1 MLRNNLSGQLMAGSM
16 AALMLSAVPSASVA
30 EELIVYHGWSTTAE
44 VAALTALREALEAKG
59 HTWKD
64 LAIPHNSGVNVSLV
78 NLVTGG
84 EPPNIFSNSDPGVY
98 RDLAGLGLTRDLT
111 DFYNEIGAT
120 ENFFPIIRELS
131 TVDGQMVKV
140 PLFMHIDGM
149 VYWNK
154 EVAAKAGVDPSAW
167 KSVDE
172 MIADFDKVRAAG
184 FVPAAVGGQA
194 FQVGYLFHAMLAAT
208 AGPDIYNR
216 MYGPEPDPTVFDSPE
231 VARAIEIIR
240 TFSNEATPESE
251 NRPWNETT
259 NTVIAGQALFHIMGD
274 WMKGEWKAAGK
285 VPGVDFGCIVIP
297 GTKAVAVTSDAMGIL
312 GGQSE
317 AMDQAE
323 LDFVA
328 AAVDPVVSG
337 EANKRK
343 GSTSPRSDA
352 PADLMDECNKV
363 AMDALNVPNGQVA
376 NPFNITDTD
385 WHNAIW
391 TVMYNF
397 WSDKSQTTDDAIAA
411 LKENYDSIFG

>member
-1 MLRNNLSGQLMAGSM
+1 MRMKTLAALS
-16 AALMLSAVPSASVA
+16 AALMVTAAPAA
-30 EELIVYHGWSTTAE
+30 RAAELIVYHGWSTNAE
-44 VAALTALREALEAKG
+44 VAALHVLQDALAAKG

-84 EPPNIFSNSDPGVY
+84 EPPNAFVNSDPGVY

-111 DFYNEIGAT
+111 QYYDEIGAT
-120 ENFFPIIRELS
+120 QNFFPIIRELS
-131 TVDGQMVKV
+131 TVDGKMVKI

-154 EVAAKAGVDPSAW
+154 EVAAKAGVDPTTW
-167 KSVDE
+167 QSVDE
-172 MIADFDKVRAAG
+172 MIADFQKVEDAG
-184 FVPAAVGGQA
+184 FVAAAVGGQA

-208 AGPDIYNR
+208 AGPEIYNR
-216 MYGPEPDPTVFDSPE
+216 MYGATVDPTVFDTPE
-231 VARAIEIIR
+231 VRKAIEIVR
-240 TFSNEATPESE
+240 VFSEQATPESE

-274 WMKGEWKAAGK
+274 WMKGEWLAAGK
-285 VPGVDFGCIVIP
+285 QPGVDFGCMTIP

-317 AMDQAE
+317 EIDKAE
-323 LDFVA
+323 LDLVA
-328 AAVDPVVSG
+328 AFVDPLVSAK
-337 EANKRK
+337 ANQQK
-343 GSTSPRSDA
+343 GSTSPRADA
-352 PADLMDECNKV
+352 PTEYQDECNKV
-363 AMDALNVPNGQVA
+363 AMEALNVPDGQVA

-397 WSDKSQTTDDAIAA
+397 WSDKNQTTDDAVEA
-411 LKENYDSIFG
+411 LKDNYDQIFG

>member
-1 MLRNNLSGQLMAGSM
+1 MQRFALAGLVAALMAGTSPL
-16 AALMLSAVPSASVA
+16 ANA
-30 EELIVYHGWSTTAE
+30 EELIVYHGWSTPSE
-44 VAALTALREALEAKG
+44 VGALNVLQEALAQKG

-64 LAIPHNSGVNVSLV
+64 LAIPHNSGVNVSIV

-84 EPPNIFSNSDPGVY
+84 EPPNIFSNSDPGIY
-98 RDLAGLGLTRDLT
+98 RDLAAIGLSRDLT
-111 DFYNEIGAT
+111 AFYDEIGAT

-154 EVAAKAGVDPSAW
+154 EVAAKAGVDPAAW

-172 MIADFDKVRAAG
+172 MIADFDKVREAG

-216 MYGPEPDPTVFDSPE
+216 MYGPEPDPTVFDTPE
-231 VARAIEIIR
+231 VAKAIEIIR
-240 TFSNEATPESE
+240 AFSNEATPESE

-312 GGQSE
+312 GGQPE
-317 AMDQAE
+317 NIDKAE

-328 AAVDPVVSG
+328 AVVDPVVSA

-343 GSTSPRSDA
+343 GSTSPRADA
-352 PADLMDECNKV
+352 PTDLMDECNKV

-397 WSDKSQTTDDAIAA
+397 WSDKSQTVDDVIANLKDEHDAI
-411 LKENYDSIFG
+411 FG